1 MYDYVIAGAGSAGCV
16 LADRLSRDPGVRVL
30 LVEAGGV
37 DRHPYLRIPKG
48 VGKLFGDPSY
58 SWHYRTR
65 PMRPGGNP
73 DMWVRGKVLGGSSSV
88 NGMVYNR
95 GTRADWDGLEAL
107 GNPGWG
113 WDSLLPAFRAIENNA
128 LGASPTRGTGGPLHV
143 STVRD
148 PDPLCDELITT
159 GESLGLRAVP
169 DVNEHDG
176 ERIGYTMATIK
187 AGQRFSA
194 ARAFLRPARSRP
206 NLAVAANTTVTR
218 VLFDGDKATGVRVRK
233 ADGTSEEIRARREVV
248 LSLGSLATPK
258 LLQLSGIGPAEA
270 LRAAGVDVRLDRPLV
285 GARLREHRCLAL
297 RFRLNAPLGAN
308 RQLAGSLAQ
317 ARTGAAYLLT
327 RKGPLARPAYD
338 VMAFLKSRPDA
349 ERPDAEVLLA
359 PWSLGALKP
368 GKPAEVEREPGV
380 SACAMVL
387 RPTSEGSLTITSA
400 DPDAGLD
407 IDPGYFATEHDRR
420 VTADLFRRLRDYF
433 ATDPIAS
440 RIRRETFP
448 GPGVASDSEED
459 IVRSALDGGY
469 CGFHAIGTC
478 AMGSAP
484 EDVTDPELRV
494 RGVDNLRVVD
504 ASVLPVM
511 VAGNLNGP
519 VMAMAWRTAGSILA
533 DR

>member
-16 LADRLSRDPGVRVL
+16 LADRLSRDPRLRVL
-30 LVEAGGV
+30 LVEAGGA

-48 VGKLFGDPSY
+48 VGKLFGDPAY

-65 PMRPGGNP
+65 PVRPGGNP

-88 NGMVYNR
+88 NGMIYNR
-95 GTRADWDGLEAL
+95 GTRADWDGLAAL

-113 WDSLLPAFRAIENNA
+113 WDRVLPAFRAVEDNA
-128 LGASPTRGTGGPLHV
+128 LGASRTRGTGGPLHV

-148 PDPLCDELITT
+148 PDPLCDELIAT
-159 GESLGLRAVP
+159 GEAFGLRAVP
-169 DVNEHDG
+169 DVNEEDG
-176 ERIGYTMATIK
+176 ERIGYTMATVRT
-187 AGQRFSA
+187 GQRFSA

-206 NLAVAANTTVTR
+206 NLVVAADTTVTR
-218 VLFDGDKATGVRVRK
+218 VLFDGDKATGIRVRT
-233 ADGTSEEIRARREVV
+233 ADGSSEEIRARREVI

-258 LLQLSGIGPAEA
+258 LLQLSGIGPAGT

-285 GARLREHRCLAL
+285 GARLREHRCLAMRL
-297 RFRLNAPLGAN
+297 RLNAPLGAN
-308 RQLAGSLAQ
+308 RRLAGPLAQ

-349 ERPDAEVLLA
+349 ERPDTEVLLA
-359 PWSLGALKP
+359 PWSLGALVP
-368 GKPAEVEREPGV
+368 GKPAAVEREPGV

-387 RPTSEGSLTITSA
+387 RPTSEGSLAITSA
-400 DPDAGLD
+400 DPDGALD
-407 IDPGYFATEHDRR
+407 IDPGYFSTVHDRQI
-420 VTADLFRRLRDYF
+420 AGDLFRRLRGYF

-448 GPGVASDSEED
+448 GPAVASGSEED

-469 CGFHAIGTC
+469 CGFHAVGTC

-519 VMAMAWRTAGSILA
+519 VMAMAWRAA
-533 DR
+533 DCLLGDG

>member
-16 LADRLSRDPGVRVL
+16 LAERLSRDPGVRVL
-30 LVEAGGV
+30 LVEAGGP

-65 PMRPGGNP
+65 PLRPGGNP

-113 WDSLLPAFRAIENNA
+113 WDAILPAFRAMEHNA

-148 PDPLCDELITT
+148 PDPLCDELIAT
-159 GESLGLRAVP
+159 GEACGLRPVP
-169 DVNEHDG
+169 DVNEYDG
-176 ERIGYTMATIK
+176 ERIGYAMATIR
-187 AGQRFSA
+187 AGRRFSA

-206 NLAVAANTTVTR
+206 NLVVAVNTTVTQ
-218 VLFDGDKATGVRVRK
+218 VLLDGDKATGLRVRR
-233 ADGTSEEIRARREVV
+233 ADGSSEEVRARREVI

-258 LLQLSGIGPAEA
+258 LLQLSGIGPAEV

-297 RFRLNAPLGAN
+297 RFRLDTPLGAN
-308 RQLAGSLAQ
+308 RKLATPFAQ

-359 PWSLGALKP
+359 PWSLGALTP
-368 GKPAEVEREPGV
+368 GKPAAVEREPGV

-387 RPTSEGSLTITSA
+387 RPTSEGALAITSGE
-400 DPDAGLD
+400 PDAALD
-407 IDPGYFATEHDRR
+407 IDPGYFSTAHDRQ
-420 VTADLFRRLRDYF
+420 VAGDLFRRLRDYF
-433 ATDPIAS
+433 GTDPIAS
-440 RIRRETFP
+440 RIRHETFP
-448 GPGVASDSEED
+448 GPAVSSDSED
-459 IVRSALDGGY
+459 DVVRSALDGGY

-478 AMGSAP
+478 AMGPAP

-519 VMAMAWRTAGSILA
+519 VMAMAWRAAESLLA
-533 DR
+533 AR

>member
-30 LVEAGGV
+30 LVEAGGR

-113 WDSLLPAFRAIENNA
+113 WDAVLPAFRAIENNA
-128 LGASPTRGTGGPLHV
+128 LGPSPTRGTGGPLHV

-148 PDPLCDELITT
+148 PDPLCDELIAT
-159 GESLGLRAVP
+159 GEALGLRAVP

-176 ERIGYTMATIK
+176 ERVGYAMATIK
-187 AGQRFSA
+187 NGQRFSA
-194 ARAFLRPARSRP
+194 ARAFLHPARSRP
-206 NLAVAANTTVTR
+206 NLTVAAGTTVIQ
-218 VLFDGDKATGVRVRK
+218 VLFDGDKATGVRVRT
-233 ADGTSEEIRARREVV
+233 ADGANEEVRARREVI

-258 LLQLSGIGPAEA
+258 LLQLSGIGPAEI

-308 RQLAGSLAQ
+308 RMLSSPLAQ

-338 VMAFLKSRPDA
+338 VMAFLKSRPDT

-359 PWSLGALKP
+359 PWSLGALVP
-368 GKPAEVEREPGV
+368 GKPAAVEREPGV

-387 RPTSEGSLTITSA
+387 RPTSEGSLAITSA

-407 IDPGYFATEHDRR
+407 IDPGYFSSAYDRN
-420 VTADLFRRLRDYF
+420 VAGDVFRRLREYF

-440 RIRRETFP
+440 RITRETFP
-448 GPGVASDSEED
+448 GPAVASDSEED
-459 IVRSALDGGY
+459 VVRSALDGGY

-484 EDVTDPELRV
+484 EDVIDPDLRV

-504 ASVLPVM
+504 ASVLPTM

-519 VMAMAWRTAGSILA
+519 VMAMAWRAAESLLGA
-533 DR
+533 R

>member
-30 LVEAGGV
+30 LVEAGGPG
-37 DRHPYLRIPKG
+37 RHPYLRIPKG

-65 PMRPGGNP
+65 PVRPGGNP

-95 GTRADWDGLEAL
+95 GTRADWDGLAAL

-113 WDSLLPAFRAIENNA
+113 WDSVLPAFRAIENNA

-148 PDPLCDELITT
+148 PDPLCDELIAT
-159 GESLGLRAVP
+159 GEAFGLRAVP

-176 ERIGYTMATIK
+176 ERIGYAMATIK

-194 ARAFLRPARSRP
+194 ARAFLRPARSHR
-206 NLAVAANTTVTR
+206 NLVIAAHTVVTG
-218 VLFDGDKATGVRVRK
+218 VLFDGDKATGVRVRT
-233 ADGTSEEIRARREVV
+233 ADGSSEEIRARREVI
-248 LSLGSLATPK
+248 LSLGSLGTPK

-270 LRAAGVDVRLDRPLV
+270 LRAAGVDVRLDRAMV

-308 RQLAGSLAQ
+308 RRLAGSFAQ

-359 PWSLGALKP
+359 PWSLSALNP
-368 GKPAEVEREPGV
+368 GRPAEVEREPGV

-387 RPTSEGSLTITSA
+387 RPTSEGSLAITSA
-400 DPDAGLD
+400 DPDAALD
-407 IDPGYFATEHDRR
+407 IDPGYFSSAHDRK
-420 VTADLFRRLRDYF
+420 AAGDLFRRLRDFF

-448 GPGVASDSEED
+448 GAAVASDSEED
-459 IVRSALDGGY
+459 VVRSALDGGY

-484 EDVTDPELRV
+484 QDVIDPELRV

-519 VMAMAWRTAGSILA
+519 VMAMAWRAAESLLG

>member
-16 LADRLSRDPGVRVL
+16 LAERLSRDPAMQVL
-30 LVEAGGV
+30 LVEAGSA

-48 VGKLFGDPSY
+48 VGKMFGDPTY

-65 PMRPGGNP
+65 PIRPGGKP

-95 GTRADWDGLEAL
+95 GTRADWDDLEAL

-113 WDSLLPAFRAIENNA
+113 WDDLLPAFRAIENNA
-128 LGASPTRGTGGPLHV
+128 LGPSPTRGVGGPLHV

-148 PDPLCDELITT
+148 PDPLCDELIAT
-159 GESLGLRAVP
+159 GETLGLRGVP
-169 DVNEHDG
+169 DVNEEDG
-176 ERIGYTMATIK
+176 ERIGYAMATIK
-187 AGQRFSA
+187 SGQRFSA

-206 NLAVAANTTVTR
+206 NLTIARETTVTR
-218 VLFDGDKATGVRVRK
+218 VLFDGDKATGVEVRRSG
-233 ADGTSEEIRARREVV
+233 GTSEEILARREVI

-258 LLQLSGIGPAEA
+258 LLQLSGIGPAEV
-270 LRAAGVDVRLDRPLV
+270 LGAAGVDVRMDRSQV

-308 RQLAGSLAQ
+308 HQLATPFAQ

-338 VMAFLKSRPDA
+338 VMAFLKSRPDL
-349 ERPDAEVLLA
+349 ERPDTEVLLA
-359 PWSLGALKP
+359 PWSLGALVP
-368 GKPAEVEREPGV
+368 GKPASVEREPGI

-387 RPTSEGSLTITSA
+387 RPTSEGSLAITSA

-407 IDPGYFATEHDRR
+407 IDAGYFASAYDRQ
-420 VTADLFRRLRDYF
+420 VAGDLFRRLREYF
-433 ATDPIAS
+433 AADPIAS
-440 RIRRETFP
+440 RIQRETFP
-448 GPGVASDSEED
+448 GPAVDADSEED
-459 IVRSALDGGY
+459 VVGSALDGGY

-478 AMGSAP
+478 AMGSAA
-484 EDVTDPELRV
+484 EDVTDERLRV

-511 VAGNLNGP
+511 VSGNLNGP
-519 VMAMAWRTAGSILA
+519 VMAMAWRAGGFIL
-533 DR
+533 DEQ